1 VKTPLAEVLQRA
13 DSFFMRTS
21 SVHQAATRIAK
32 ELTKLEIPFV
42 IAGGL
47 AVGVHGHLRL
57 TEDVDVLLNAEGLAR
72 FKETWLGRGWVE
84 RTKGSRGMRDAV
96 ANVNIDV
103 LLSGDFPGDGKPKP
117 VAFPDPALVADVDS
131 EPGYPVLRLATLI
144 QLKLASGMTA
154 AHRLKDL
161 ADVIELVRANQLE
174 QAYGDQLNPFVQEKF
189 CELWTAAQHQDDL

>member
-1 VKTPLAEVLQRA
+1 MKTPLAEVLRRA

-32 ELTKLEIPFV
+32 ELTNLEIPFA

-57 TEDVDVLLNAEGLAR
+57 TEDVGVLLNPEGLAQ

-84 RTKGSRGMRDAV
+84 RTKGPRGMRDAV

-117 VAFPDPALVADVDS
+117 VAFPDPALVADRDS

-174 QAYGDQLNPFVQEKF
+174 QTYGDQLNPFVQAKF
-189 CELWTAAQHQDDL
+189 RELWTAAQHQDDL